1 MAKVMTLNKRSN
13 TITKERVGDGAW
25 KYTVTGADGSE
36 IASVTFRAGTAEN
49 RLLNSDLL
57 DIVRDRLD
65 ALVRNGHDSFRAY
78 NCIQHVYEALFWADA
93 PVMREDKEVKEK
105 DGEQ

>member
-1 MAKVMTLNKRSN
+1 MTLNKRAN
-13 TITKERVGDGAW
+13 TITKERIDGGAW
-25 KYTVTGADGSE
+25 KYVVTGADGSE
-36 IASVTFRAGTAEN
+36 LATLMFKPGAEGA

-78 NCIQHVYEALFWADA
+78 NCLQHVYEALFWSDV
-93 PVMREDKEVKEK
+93 PVLKEDKESTEK
-105 DGEQ
+105 DGATNG

>member
-1 MAKVMTLNKRSN
+1 MAKVMTLNKRTN
-13 TITKERVGDGAW
+13 TITKERIETGAW
-25 KYTVTGADGSE
+25 KYTVTGADGGE
-36 IASVTFRAGTAEN
+36 IASVVFKSGTAEN

-78 NCIQHVYEALFWADA
+78 NCLQHVYEALFWADA
-93 PVMREDKEVKEK
+93 PLLKEDKEDKERG
-105 DGEQ
+105 GEQ

>member
-1 MAKVMTLNKRSN
+1 MAKVMTLNKRTN
-13 TITKERVGDGAW
+13 TITKERTDNGAW
-25 KYTVTGADGSE
+25 KYVVRGGDGEE
-36 IASVTFRAGTAEN
+36 IASLTFKPGTDGA

-65 ALVRNGHDSFRAY
+65 ALVRTGHDSFRTY
-78 NCIQHVYEALFWADA
+78 NCLQHVYEALFWADA
-93 PVMREDKEVKEK
+93 PLLREDKEK

>member
-1 MAKVMTLNKRSN
+1 MAKVMTLNRRTH
-13 TITKERVGDGAW
+13 TITKKRTETGAW
-25 KYTVTGADGSE
+25 QYTVTGADGGE
-36 IASVTFRAGTAEN
+36 IASLTFNAGTDGS

-78 NCIQHVYEALFWADA
+78 NCLQHVYEALFWADA
-93 PVMREDKEVKEK
+93 PVLKESEEK
-105 DGEQ
+105 DGDQ

>member
-1 MAKVMTLNKRSN
+1 MAKVMTLNKRTN
-13 TITKERVGDGAW
+13 TITKERIETGAW
-25 KYTVTGADGSE
+25 KYTVTGADGGE
-36 IASVTFRAGTAEN
+36 IASVVFKSGTAEN

-78 NCIQHVYEALFWADA
+78 NCLQHVYEALFWADA
-93 PVMREDKEVKEK
+93 PLLKEDKEDKEK

>member
-1 MAKVMTLNKRSN
+1 MTLNKRTN
-13 TITKERVGDGAW
+13 TITKERTATGAW
-25 KYTVTGADGSE
+25 KYTVNGADGAE
-36 IASVTFRAGTAEN
+36 IASLVFKPGTEEN

-78 NCIQHVYEALFWADA
+78 NCLQHVYEALFWADA
-93 PVMREDKEVKEK
+93 PLLKEDKEVREK

>member
-1 MAKVMTLNKRSN
+1 MAKVMTLNKRTN
-13 TITKERVGDGAW
+13 TITKERTETGAW
-25 KYTVTGADGSE
+25 KYTVSGADGAE
-36 IASVTFRAGTAEN
+36 IASLVFRPGTEEN

-78 NCIQHVYEALFWADA
+78 NCLQHVYEALFWADA
-93 PVMREDKEVKEK
+93 PLLKEDKEVKEK

>member
-1 MAKVMTLNKRSN
+1 MAKVMTLNKRTN
-13 TITKERVGDGAW
+13 TITKERTETGAW
-25 KYTVTGADGSE
+25 KYTVSGADGEE
-36 IASVTFRAGTAEN
+36 IASLVFRPGTEGA

-78 NCIQHVYEALFWADA
+78 NCLQHVYEALFWADA
-93 PVMREDKEVKEK
+93 PLLKEDKEVKEK